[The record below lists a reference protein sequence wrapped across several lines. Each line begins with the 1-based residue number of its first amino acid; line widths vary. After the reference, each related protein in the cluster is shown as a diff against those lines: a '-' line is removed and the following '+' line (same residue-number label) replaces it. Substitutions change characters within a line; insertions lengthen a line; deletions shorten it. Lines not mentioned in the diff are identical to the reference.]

1 MRETRGLRSM
11 RVVFWKGRLLVCPEL
26 DLMASKCSIK
36 CPSQRSVLAWSSRKS
51 QNFGSYYWPCR
62 VGATHMAF
70 VQTADETASLLKLL
84 RHRGGSVDRKLF
96 GVVDFSSIE
105 QIAMRRL
112 EFSPRFGRT
121 TLTSLGDPGL

>member
-1 MRETRGLRSM
+1 MALGAGDAWFALDEGCFL
-11 RVVFWKGRLLVCPEL
+11 VKGRLLVCSEL
-26 DLMASKCSIK
+26 ELMASKRSIK
-36 CPSQRSVLAWSSRKS
+36 CPSQRSVLAWSSGNS
-51 QNFGSYYWPCR
+51 QNFGSCYWRCR

-105 QIAMRRL
+105 QNAMRRVGSSRQDSA
-112 EFSPRFGRT
+112 E
-121 TLTSLGDPGL
+121 